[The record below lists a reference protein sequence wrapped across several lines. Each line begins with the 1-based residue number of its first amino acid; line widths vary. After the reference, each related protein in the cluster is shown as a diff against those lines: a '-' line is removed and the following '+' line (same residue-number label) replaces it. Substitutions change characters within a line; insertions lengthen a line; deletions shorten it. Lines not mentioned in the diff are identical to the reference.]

1 MARRGLRRHQRF
13 VGFREDNVIPTHAF
27 YGPETRYNY
36 VAELTRDA
44 NASVR
49 LATMQ
54 MFAEWFVGI
63 ADRRD
68 HQPRL
73 LAYVLNFRIDQD
85 EACQDCAAEALR
97 AAGREMMGERQ
108 EDKLLEK
115 ISMASTAIP
124 GAIIQPRVYRGR
136 IRRDHLSKL
145 GSSSEP
151 SRSGASSR
159 SWTS

>member
-1 MARRGLRRHQRF
+1 MWGNGEARASDAIKDLSR
-13 VGFREDNVIPTHAF
+13 VFREDNVIPTHAF

-68 HQPRL
+68 HQPRF

-85 EACQDCAAEALR
+85 ADCRDCAAEALR
-97 AAGREMMGERQ
+97 AAGKG
-108 EDKLLEK
+108 DD
-115 ISMASTAIP
+115 
-124 GAIIQPRVYRGR
+124 G
-136 IRRDHLSKL
+136 
-145 GSSSEP
+145 
-151 SRSGASSR
+151 
-159 SWTS
+159 

>member
-1 MARRGLRRHQRF
+1 MDAIRRSVAVRNVGKWRGAGSDAIKDL

-68 HQPRL
+68 HQPV
-73 LAYVLNFRIDQD
+73 YFSVNFHIDQD
-85 EACQDCAAEALR
+85 EACQSAPPRRR
-97 AAGREMMGERQ
+97 AAGRR
-108 EDKLLEK
+108 
-115 ISMASTAIP
+115 
-124 GAIIQPRVYRGR
+124 
-136 IRRDHLSKL
+136 
-145 GSSSEP
+145 
-151 SRSGASSR
+151 
-159 SWTS
+159 

>member
-1 MARRGLRRHQRF
+1 MDAIRRSVAVRNVGKWRGAGSDAIKDL

-85 EACQDCAAEALR
+85 AECRDCAAEALR
-97 AAGREMMGERQ
+97 AAG
-108 EDKLLEK
+108 
-115 ISMASTAIP
+115 
-124 GAIIQPRVYRGR
+124 GR
-136 IRRDHLSKL
+136 
-145 GSSSEP
+145 
-151 SRSGASSR
+151 
-159 SWTS
+159 